1 MVVLILNQVS
11 STPRKGNAED
21 YIAALGLKN
30 LPVIITFIISLI
42 WLAFLIVFLGGAGW
56 ALVDIFG
63 KFGQQ
68 DIDLRWPLLT
78 LAGMMAALGAIIS
91 LPFTLLRTQY
101 NRRQTYSQEESLFN
115 NKMISAAQGLAARRE
130 VTRVVGRGK
139 EQRVLTE
146 WQDDLITRASSID
159 RLEGLARERPDAAAR
174 VVQMLSIY
182 VRELSREY
190 PAQEPPKDAN
200 SQDLRRWSKKLK
212 PVRTDMEKAAQSLGR
227 LQTIK
232 GHTIQPRDLDLRR
245 ANLQGFNLEK
255 SDFSGAML
263 REARLDGAILQ
274 GREDGILKGSNFQKA
289 NLLDTSFIGAS
300 ASESQFQGANIGAD
314 FTAAILDKSEFE
326 FFETDDKSS
335 TFTDFNGRRSKFIDA
350 QLLNTTIIF
359 SGTPTKIRVWAIG
372 AEFQGA
378 MMQGCLF
385 VGFNHFYEHCW
396 PTQFGH
402 KIRGGKGLAF
412 RNCQLTGEI
421 INRCSLDMCF
431 GDGSVALPDGTKDW
445 PKHWPTSRLSD
456 ADFTN
461 HLENWRNFS
470 A

>member
-190 PAQEPPKDAN
+190 PAQEPPKDA
-200 SQDLRRWSKKLK
+200 
-212 PVRTDMEKAAQSLGR
+212 
-227 LQTIK
+227 
-232 GHTIQPRDLDLRR
+232 
-245 ANLQGFNLEK
+245 
-255 SDFSGAML
+255 
-263 REARLDGAILQ
+263 
-274 GREDGILKGSNFQKA
+274 
-289 NLLDTSFIGAS
+289 
-300 ASESQFQGANIGAD
+300 
-314 FTAAILDKSEFE
+314 
-326 FFETDDKSS
+326 
-335 TFTDFNGRRSKFIDA
+335 
-350 QLLNTTIIF
+350 
-359 SGTPTKIRVWAIG
+359 
-372 AEFQGA
+372 
-378 MMQGCLF
+378 C
-385 VGFNHFYEHCW
+385 
-396 PTQFGH
+396 
-402 KIRGGKGLAF
+402 
-412 RNCQLTGEI
+412 
-421 INRCSLDMCF
+421 
-431 GDGSVALPDGTKDW
+431 
-445 PKHWPTSRLSD
+445 
-456 ADFTN
+456 
-461 HLENWRNFS
+461 
-470 A
+470 